1 MRSGTSQM
9 RLRTLCMAT
18 TALGCFAPGLV
29 AAQTQDNAGSPP
41 AQERQRVISFT
52 VPVQYEGQVLG
63 DVFLEVYSDDSVL
76 LDTETLREQL
86 NSLLNEDGQ
95 AALDELTDGKSMV
108 DPSDLAPVGIELEFN
123 QNLLQL
129 DVNRIDG
136 SLRPVRQLVETS
148 TGTRAGDIALL
159 EPARF
164 SAYLNLNTNI
174 DYNTNNDG
182 FAPELFLDGGTRIG
196 DVAIEYDGA
205 ISDQFGGG
213 TQFFRRGVRAVYDRR
228 EKYQRY
234 AAGDL
239 RLETLSLL
247 RTPFLGGVSF
257 EKSRRVFDPFTPAAR
272 LGAGEIFL
280 DNSSTVDVLING
292 DLYQTLELDAGTY
305 DLASLPVQ
313 LGSNNV
319 ELQIRDS
326 GGRQQTINLDYFYQP
341 LDLLAGEEEY
351 SLALGFVARDLTFEP
366 QYTDDPAFVG
376 LYRRAMN
383 DDLILGGATQ
393 ISEDVQLFGVE
404 ATYVPQFVPGFLDFE
419 GAVSFSDHGTAFSAR
434 TSYRISSGN
443 SVANQSTFS
452 VNLDYSGAGFTTIS
466 NVIPVQFDLLTLS
479 ASYNRAIS
487 EKGRIVSGVIYSHRG
502 GPQDDLTTAFVDYI
516 HRINDKLQLIA
527 GFEYGNSDAI
537 EDDWGF
543 RVGVS
548 YVFGRNV
555 RGSADY
561 RSRTDTARANF
572 TRGSDNKVGSFGYNA
587 GFIRDPDQSRVDLGF
602 DYVSNRFDTRVTMFT
617 EGSDIGSIADDQRVR
632 FQFGTS
638 LAVAGG
644 EFAIGRPIR
653 DAFAIVHPHSSL
665 EEGEV
670 IVGRDLSDNTYEAR
684 SGTFGGA
691 LQGRLSSYA
700 DQTIQYDVDGAGVGY
715 DIGEGVARV
724 DPPYRGGYSLQVGSE
739 NFVSVVGTLR
749 RGGEPVSLISG
760 RVEALDDD
768 QFEPRPFFT
777 NSVGRFGMLG
787 FAPGKSYRVTFDRGT
802 SSFEFTIPEDST
814 GLFRLDELDLPA
826 IEETK
831 GAAIWPSQSTSYA
844 SRHAS
849 LGDLLPSSSATRRRT
864 LNLAATWNLLTT
876 QEPSL

>member
-1 MRSGTSQM
+1 
-9 RLRTLCMAT
+9 MAT
-18 TALGCFAPGLV
+18 TALGCFSHGLA
-29 AAQTQDNAGSPP
+29 AAQDQVSDEPVTTV
-41 AQERQRVISFT
+41 QERQQVISFT
-52 VPVQYEGQVLG
+52 VPVQYEGRVLG
-63 DVFLEVYSDDSVL
+63 DVFLEVYSDNSVL
-76 LDTETLREQL
+76 LDTRTLTEQL
-86 NSLLNEDGQ
+86 RSLLNEDGQ
-95 AALDELTDGKSMV
+95 IRLDELIAGRPFI
-108 DPSDLAPVGIELEFN
+108 DPNALAEIGIEVEFN

-129 DVNRIDG
+129 DIDRIDG

-148 TGTRAGDIALL
+148 SATRAGDIPLL

-164 SAYLNLNTNI
+164 SAYLNLNSNV
-174 DYNTNNDG
+174 DYNTNNNE
-182 FAPELFLDGGTRIG
+182 FAPELFIDGGTRFG
-196 DVAIEYDGA
+196 DVAVEYDGA
-205 ISDQFGGG
+205 ISNQFGEG

-228 EKYQRY
+228 EDYQRF

-247 RTPFLGGVSF
+247 RTPFLGGVSL

-326 GGRQQTINLDYFYQP
+326 GGRQQTVNLDYFYQP

-351 SLALGFVARDLTFEP
+351 SLAVGFVARDLTFEP
-366 QYTDDPAFVG
+366 QYSDDPALVG
-376 LYRRAMN
+376 LYRRAIN

-393 ISEDVQLFGVE
+393 ISEDVQLVGVE
-404 ATYVPQFVPGFLDFE
+404 ATYVPQFIPGFLDFE
-419 GAVSFSDHGTAFSAR
+419 GAVSFGDQGTAYSAR
-434 TSYRISSGN
+434 ASYRISSGN
-443 SVANQSTFS
+443 SITNQSTFS
-452 VNLDYSGAGFTTIS
+452 INVDYSGAGFTTIS

-487 EKGRIVSGVIYSHRG
+487 QDGRIVSGIIYSHRE
-502 GPQDDLTTAFVDYI
+502 GPQDDLTTAFIDYI
-516 HRINDKLQLIA
+516 HRIDERLQLIA
-527 GFEYGNSDAI
+527 GFEYGNSEAI
-537 EDDWGF
+537 DDDWGF
-543 RVGVS
+543 RVGIS
-548 YVFGRNV
+548 YAFGRNA
-555 RGSADY
+555 RGSGDY
-561 RSRTDTARANF
+561 RSRTNTARANF

-587 GFIRDPDQSRVDLGF
+587 GVIRDSDQARVDLGF
-602 DYVSNRFDTRVTMFT
+602 DYVGNRFDSRVTMFT
-617 EGSDIGSIADDQRVR
+617 EGSDIGSITDDQRVR
-632 FQFGTS
+632 LQFGTS
-638 LAVAGG
+638 LALADG

-665 EEGEV
+665 EDGEV

-724 DPPYRGGYSLQVGSE
+724 DPPYRGGYSLQVGSD

-760 RVEALDDD
+760 QVEALDDEE
-768 QFEPRPFFT
+768 FESKPFFT

-787 FAPGKSYRVTFDRGT
+787 FAPGKTYRVTFDRGA
-802 SSFEFTIPEDST
+802 SSFEFTIPEDSS
-814 GLFRLDELDLPA
+814 GLFRLDELDLPP

-831 GAAIWPSQSTSYA
+831 GAALWPAQSTSF
-844 SRHAS
+844 AS
-849 LGDLLPSSSATRRRT
+849 LNASSGDLLPSSSATRPPT
-864 LNLAATWNLLTT
+864 LNLAATWSFLRT
-876 QEPSL
+876 QGPSL